1 MQVEV
6 SQAKDSLQETLRFDC
21 AYGSAQRD
29 DAFRIVM
36 MTESTTETLYC
47 YVHPNRET
55 ALRCNN
61 CNRPICAVCAVRTP
75 IGYRCRECV
84 KGQQKVFNTAE
95 WYDYASGFIV
105 AVLLSAVAAF
115 LVTLI
120 GGIGFFG
127 WIIIFIGAPT
137 VAVMIAESVR
147 LVTRRRRSRALFITV
162 AVGVV
167 LGALPTILFQVLSMN
182 LFGIIFQVIYLVIS
196 VPIVYSRLSGIQLF
210 R

>member
-1 MQVEV
+1 
-6 SQAKDSLQETLRFDC
+6 
-21 AYGSAQRD
+21 
-29 DAFRIVM
+29 
-36 MTESTTETLYC
+36 MTETTTETLYC
-47 YVHPNRET
+47 YIHPTRET

-61 CNRPICAVCAVRTP
+61 CSRPICAACAVRTP

-95 WYDYASGFIV
+95 WYDYALGFIV

-147 LVTRRRRSRALFITV
+147 MVTRRRRSRVLFITV

-167 LGALPTILFQVLSMN
+167 LGALPVILLQVLSMN